1 VASQKKVVSPVRV
14 GKKKQQVYVYFIK
27 LQQHIL
33 NYFCVY
39 FITGLNFWSL
49 HRSWYRNKEELFT
62 EARGRLEASE
72 RQCQAAA
79 VATEGGPRKRKRN
92 SKYA

>member
-1 VASQKKVVSPVRV
+1 MVLSLEA
-14 GKKKQQVYVYFIK
+14 
-27 LQQHIL
+27 LQ
-33 NYFCVY
+33 
-39 FITGLNFWSL
+39 GLRSTVES
-49 HRSWYRNKEELFT
+49 HRQLFT